1 MSSKKASKAVAAPP
15 APKRKE
21 PESASLGESTEPDAA
36 GTAPA
41 PKSLKSTFLA
51 QYQAPIVPTRT
62 IRTGGSTTPSVT
74 VSGIVTKTGF
84 NNDKTKLQCVIEVH
98 KVRHNNAPDIVM
110 SGHDGFA
117 WLLPSHQPKGGQAA
131 RDAADDGPESGA
143 ASKAKKDKKE
153 PAPPRSLVLENSS
166 HKTVWLGALPRAEF
180 WMSGQG
186 KGETKAG
193 MDLVKPGM
201 PVEVTGVIARIAD
214 DHQHLWLNTGGI
226 TPLLD
231 GQQLHQAAEVMVN
244 FLSKPEVL
252 EQQAVRLS
260 VAMRGFFGA
269 SYEEPHVEEQAA
281 AFRAKWGAIKTGTV
295 AACEAKAMAIRSEL
309 GSDGEQAAVVMDAH
323 AERIRGLNPADIAFG
338 QPFFAP
344 HAQPSPDRPLYS
356 ASLVHEIESMAYP
369 ANKLGNALLDG
380 NTDGMP
386 QMFAVPECRDIEFNS
401 TGSLMMVKYALKF
414 VGDKDKALASV
425 RAGKNPILDSLPTA
439 AIGVKY
445 LTRDFVACT
454 GVVSETKALRI
465 SEALVRYGKYC
476 FTAGVTP
483 REIGDDGV
491 PTPFVGSF
499 AFDMLPT
506 LRNVSVKVDEAFV
519 KQHLA
524 DGNSQYVY
532 EHDPTLPTLKD
543 KEGTPITAGAGPQLR
558 SHHYQE
564 ISGNSFKF
572 ASATLP
578 DGKTGKEYRVWWEE
592 APAAIIDALSGMGE
606 ADDPLEAEEAGKKL
620 VMEAAAS
627 LSLDLATFMLQRCAT
642 YCIAV

>member
-15 APKRKE
+15 AAKRKD
-21 PESASLGESTEPDAA
+21 PESASLDMLGAEEA
-36 GTAPA
+36 APA
-41 PKSLKSTFLA
+41 PKSLKSAFLA
-51 QYQAPIVPTRT
+51 QYKAPIVPTRT
-62 IRTGGSTTPSVT
+62 IRTGGSATPSVT
-74 VSGIVTKTGF
+74 VTGIVTKTGF
-84 NNDKTKLQCVIEVH
+84 NQDKTKLQCVIEVH
-98 KVRHNNAPDIVM
+98 KVRHNNAPDVVL

-117 WLLPSHQPKGGQAA
+117 WLLPSFQPKSGQAA

-143 ASKAKKDKKE
+143 ASKSKKDKKD
-153 PAPPRSLVLENSS
+153 PAPPRSLVLDNSS
-166 HKTVWLGALPRAEF
+166 HKTVGLWALPRAEF
-180 WMSGQG
+180 WMSGAG

-201 PVEVTGVIARIAD
+201 PVEVTGVVARIAD
-214 DHQHLWLNTGGI
+214 DHQHLWLNTAGI

-231 GQQLHQAAEVMVN
+231 GQQIHQAAEVMVN
-244 FLSKPEVL
+244 FLSKHDVL

-260 VAMRGFFGA
+260 LSMRGFFGA
-269 SYEEPHVEEQAA
+269 SYDEPHLEEQAG
-281 AFRAKWGAIKTGTV
+281 AFRSKWSAIKSGTV
-295 AACEAKAMAIRSEL
+295 GACEAKAMAIRSEL
-309 GSDGEQAAVVMDAH
+309 GTDGEQAAVVMDTH
-323 AERIRGLNPADIAFG
+323 AERIRGLNPADLAFG

-344 HAQPSPDRPLYS
+344 HTQPSPDRPLYT
-356 ASLVHEIESMAYP
+356 ASLVHELESMAYP
-369 ANKLGNALLDG
+369 ANKLANALLDG
-380 NTDGMP
+380 NTDGLP
-386 QMFAVPECRDIEFNS
+386 QMFAVPECRDIELNS
-401 TGSLMMVKYALKF
+401 TNSLMMVKYALKF
-414 VGDKDKALASV
+414 VGDTTKALAAV
-425 RAGKNPILDSLPTA
+425 RSNKNPIIDSLPTA

-445 LTRDFVACT
+445 LTRDFVSCT
-454 GVVSETKALRI
+454 GVVAETKALRI

-506 LRNVSVKVDEAFV
+506 LRNISVKVDEAFV
-519 KQHLA
+519 KEHLA

-543 KEGTPITAGAGPQLR
+543 KEGTAITAGAGPQLR

-578 DGKTGKEYRVWWEE
+578 DGKTDKEYRIWWED
-592 APAAIIDALSGMGE
+592 APNAIMDALGGMGE
-606 ADDPLEAEEAGKKL
+606 VSDPLEDEEAGKKL
-620 VMEAAAS
+620 AMEAAAA
-627 LSLDLATFMLQRCAT
+627 LSLDLPTFLLQRCAT
-642 YCIAV
+642 YCIAI